1 MRKPVSI
8 ITASLLSAA
17 FILLA
22 CEKKRSEGIAPTYGT
37 TGNPN
42 PGHQTV
48 TGTTTSTNPATTNT
62 SLRVEGGGWSNPT
75 CPSTNSVMLKGVNGA
90 TEVILSFATTM
101 KTATYAI
108 AATPQGNSA
117 CAMTVLNAPGQPA
130 GTVWYG
136 QSGQVVVNT
145 TTASINASFS
155 NVVCTQKTFNFPMV
169 TVSGALSCGL

>member
-1 MRKPVSI
+1 MRKPYSLV
-8 ITASLLSAA
+8 ITTLLSAA
-17 FILLA
+17 AVFIA

-48 TGTTTSTNPATTNT
+48 TGTTTATNPATANT
-62 SLRVEGGGWSNPT
+62 SLRVEGIGWTNPT
-75 CPSTNSVMLKGVNGA
+75 CPSTNSVMLKGANGT
-90 TEVILSFATTM
+90 TEVILSFATSIRSN
-101 KTATYAI
+101 TYAI
-108 AATPQGNSA
+108 AAIPQGTTS

-136 QSGQVVVNT
+136 QTGQVVVNT

-155 NVVCTQKTFNFPMV
+155 NVICAQKTFNFPMV
-169 TVSGALSCGL
+169 TVTGALSCGL